1 MNVNIEKINY
11 LMQCLVLD
19 PIIMKNRIF
28 ILKELGIN
36 SVELSHIYRYVP

>member
-1 MNVNIEKINY
+1 MDY
-11 LMQCLVLD
+11 LMQCLTLE

-36 SVELSHIYRYVP
+36 SIELDHIYRYVTF